1 VSGRRVRLR
10 LARAFTLVELLV
22 VIAIIALLMALLLPA
37 VQGVRETA
45 RRTQCGNNLR
55 QLALGMIAYESLDGA
70 FPAGRLGCDGMR
82 GNGDTAGPDGNP
94 CPSDISAYPG
104 GPARPGASGFVM
116 TLPHVEQQPLYDIF
130 ASVDDRGGIW
140 ETYSSQWRTP
150 EVNAALAVRP
160 PLLGCPDDDSAV
172 TVPYGSIQLA
182 TGSYAM
188 SAGTLGPD
196 PGGAGIRY
204 QVKTNNTGMFNYIRR
219 RAAAHVRDGLAN
231 TFLLGE
237 TSHND
242 DGFTGRNYWTQGGR
256 YVSLRTTGCPPNT
269 TPRRCVT
276 AMDYYANTA
285 INGDFSSKHGEGL
298 SFAFAD
304 GHTRYISDMI
314 AMEIYQALSTVAGR
328 ESVDDSAY

>member
-1 VSGRRVRLR
+1 VCPRPLHG
-10 LARAFTLVELLV
+10 FTLVELLV

-94 CPSDISAYPG
+94 CPNDISAYPG

-140 ETYSSQWRTP
+140 ETNSSQWRTP

-160 PLLGCPDDDSAV
+160 PLLGCPNDDSAV

-188 SAGTLGPD
+188 CAGTLGPD

-242 DGFTGRNYWTQGGR
+242 SGFTGRNYWTQGGGTYR
-256 YVSLRTTGCPPNT
+256 CGPPAARPTPPPAAAPRPSIT
-269 TPRRCVT
+269 TPTPPSTATSRARTARGSRSPSPTATRVT
-276 AMDYYANTA
+276 SPT
-285 INGDFSSKHGEGL
+285 
-298 SFAFAD
+298 
-304 GHTRYISDMI
+304 
-314 AMEIYQALSTVAGR
+314 
-328 ESVDDSAY
+328 